1 MRLGQSRRPQALQSL
16 GCAPTYPLLLSSC
29 TDMTAHIHC
38 NGCNASFKLAAFAPE
53 SWRAETADLQD
64 FLEQHR
70 PCNGRCADERF
81 FTLRY
86 EP

>member
-1 MRLGQSRRPQALQSL
+1 
-16 GCAPTYPLLLSSC
+16 
-29 TDMTAHIHC
+29 MTAQIHC
-38 NGCNASFKLAAFAPE
+38 NGCNASFKLAAFGPE
-53 SWRAETADLQD
+53 SWRAETAALQE